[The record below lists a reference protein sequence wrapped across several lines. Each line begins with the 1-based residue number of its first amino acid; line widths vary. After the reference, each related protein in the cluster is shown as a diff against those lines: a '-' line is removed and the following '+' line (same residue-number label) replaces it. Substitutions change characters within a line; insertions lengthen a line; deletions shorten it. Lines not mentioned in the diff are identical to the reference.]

1 MTELKPDYVNS
12 PPHYMIT
19 DDIEVIDV
27 RHALLEKM
35 NQLIV
40 DGKLT
45 AVEVDYWSRAWE
57 YLTRCFFKNGLEDV
71 GKCEHYLLRLIRE
84 MQKHTK
90 EPRPHDDERAP
101 SASDRPHTPTDE
113 TDLEPNRALDD
124 SLFDEEWKFVES
136 QNRG

>member
-1 MTELKPDYVNS
+1 VTDLKPDYVNS

-35 NQLIV
+35 NQLVI

-45 AVEVDYWSRAWE
+45 AVEIDYWSRAWE
-57 YLTRCFFKNGLEDV
+57 YLTRCFFKNGLEDA
-71 GKCEHYLLRLIRE
+71 GKCEAYLLRLIKA
-84 MQKHTK
+84 MQTRTTK
-90 EPRPHDDERAP
+90 PRPHDDERVP

-124 SLFDEEWKFVES
+124 SLFDEEWKFVEIQS
-136 QNRG
+136 RG

>member
-1 MTELKPDYVNS
+1 MTDLKPDYVNS

-19 DDIEVIDV
+19 EDIEVIDV

-57 YLTRCFFKNGLEDV
+57 YLTRCFFKNGLEDA
-71 GKCEHYLLRLIRE
+71 GKCEYYLLRLIKA
-84 MQKHTK
+84 MQSRTT
-90 EPRPHDDERAP
+90 EPHLHDDEQDP
-101 SASDRPHTPTDE
+101 VTFVHLHTPNDE

-124 SLFDEEWKFVES
+124 SLFDEEWKFVEIQS
-136 QNRG
+136 RG